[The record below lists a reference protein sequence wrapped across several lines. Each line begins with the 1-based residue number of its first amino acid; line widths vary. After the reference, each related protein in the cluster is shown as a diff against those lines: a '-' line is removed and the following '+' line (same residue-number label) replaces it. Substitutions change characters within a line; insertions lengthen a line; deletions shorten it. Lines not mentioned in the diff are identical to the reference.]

1 MILGFA
7 GVVSATVMT
16 RQLAVLEPLV
26 DGCGDEDFD
35 RFMAGG
41 TKAMLRSK
49 GFESD
54 RLKEAM
60 TMGAVVTEFQRSLD
74 DIRQRGMEAGQMRVL
89 RQQAAHKF
97 GRRTAEELARLLAQ
111 IHDGEEISRI
121 AAAVVDCDA
130 PDDFL
135 ARVRGG

>member
-1 MILGFA
+1 MTQQL
-7 GVVSATVMT
+7 VVLQRVVERCS
-16 RQLAVLEPLV
+16 
-26 DGCGDEDFD
+26 DEDFD

-54 RLKEAM
+54 RLEEAM
-60 TMGAVVTEFQRSLD
+60 TMGAVVTVFQRSLD
-74 DIRQRGMEAGQMRVL
+74 DIRQEGQVTVL
-89 RQQAAHKF
+89 RQQAARKF
-97 GRRTAEELARLLAQ
+97 GRGTADELARLLAQ

>member
-7 GVVSATVMT
+7 GVVSAKVMT
-16 RQLAVLEPLV
+16 RQLAVLEAVV

-35 RFMAGG
+35 RFMARG

-49 GFESD
+49 GFESE
-54 RLKEAM
+54 RLEEAM

-74 DIRQRGMEAGQMRVL
+74 DIRQAGMEAGQVTVL
-89 RQQAAHKF
+89 RQQAARKF
-97 GRRTAEELARLLAQ
+97 GRRTAEELSRLLAQ
-111 IHDGEEISRI
+111 IHDGKEISRI
-121 AAAVVDCDA
+121 AAAVVDCDG

>member
-7 GVVSATVMT
+7 GVVSAKVMT
-16 RQLAVLEPLV
+16 RQLAVLEAVV

-35 RFMAGG
+35 RFMARG

-49 GFESD
+49 GFESE

-60 TMGAVVTEFQRSLD
+60 TMAAVVTEFQRSLD
-74 DIRQRGMEAGQMRVL
+74 DIRQAGMEAGQVTVL
-89 RQQAAHKF
+89 RQQAARKF
-97 GRRTAEELARLLAQ
+97 GRRTAEELSRLLAQ